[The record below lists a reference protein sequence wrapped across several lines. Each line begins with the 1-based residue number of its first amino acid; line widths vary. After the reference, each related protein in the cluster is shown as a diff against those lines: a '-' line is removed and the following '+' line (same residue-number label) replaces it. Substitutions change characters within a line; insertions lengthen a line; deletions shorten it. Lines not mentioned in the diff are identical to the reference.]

1 MKKLVILII
10 LFIMP
15 IAVAQQKMDIKMCC
29 LESRIADDLVF
40 EFFPEDGGKPY
51 GINIGIVMSFVDQ
64 YNQNY
69 DPDISIDYVK
79 GTIEECLLKMR
90 NGEVDL
96 MMNLDMN
103 KDDRRKYMYAEDID
117 RYNLVI
123 SRKGRLYNY
132 SSNIGR
138 ALYIH
143 SLP

>member
-1 MKKLVILII
+1 MKTIRILITTLI
-10 LFIMP
+10 TTLAF
-15 IAVAQQKMDIKMCC
+15 AQQKMDIKMCC
-29 LESRIADDLVF
+29 LESRMADDLVL

-51 GINIGIVMSFVDQ
+51 GVFIGIVMSFVDQ

-103 KDDRRKYMYAEDID
+103 KDDRREYMYAE
-117 RYNLVI
+117 
-123 SRKGRLYNY
+123 
-132 SSNIGR
+132 
-138 ALYIH
+138 YIYIFGN
-143 SLP
+143 